1 MTTSHVLDH
10 SPDHAS
16 EPAGPGRLP
25 LAVLLGG
32 TFLVVLDFF
41 VVNVA
46 LPQLQTDLHAGES
59 GLEWVVAG
67 YGLSFGA
74 LLMAASRLG
83 QRWGR
88 RRTYAVGVLVFVVAS
103 ALCGA
108 APTIGVLVAAR
119 VAQGVGAAMLAPMV
133 LALIGDV
140 YQGPARLRAL
150 GTYSTVMGVAAAGGQ
165 LVGGLLI
172 QADPAGLAWRSVF
185 LVNVPLGLLVLLAV
199 PRVLPRIPADRSAR
213 VDVPGLLLVT
223 AATTAVVLPLLQGR
237 RLGWPLWTWV
247 SLAAG
252 ALLVAA
258 FVRWSAYVAQ
268 RGGAPLF
275 DPAAFASPAVRRGLT
290 GQLLLFCGMASYFL
304 VLALYL
310 QVGRGL
316 SPLAS
321 GAVFT
326 PMALAYMAGTR
337 RAGALVDRYG
347 ARAVAG
353 GAVLFTLGHLLL
365 LAAVEEE
372 GTGGSVLALV
382 PGLVVAGGGMGVC
395 LSALVGSV
403 MGAVPPVHAATV
415 SGTLSTVQQLGN
427 SLGVALVGLVFFG
440 AAAHGIDVAFARSL
454 TCLAA
459 VTAVL
464 AVLAAR
470 RAGNAEPVSGLGS
483 R

>member
-1 MTTSHVLDH
+1 MTTSHTLE
-10 SPDHAS
+10 HAPRPAA
-16 EPAGPGRLP
+16 ETAGPGPLP

-41 VVNVA
+41 IVNVA

-74 LLMAASRLG
+74 LLMAVSRLG
-83 QRWGR
+83 ERWGR
-88 RRTYAVGVLVFVVAS
+88 RRMYAAGVLVFVIAS

-119 VAQGVGAAMLAPMV
+119 VVQGVGAAMLAPMV

-185 LVNVPLGLLVLLAV
+185 LVNVPLGLLVLVAV
-199 PRVLPRIPADRSAR
+199 PRVLPRVPADRSAR
-213 VDVPGLLLVT
+213 VDVPGLVLAT
-223 AATTAVVLPLLQGR
+223 AATTAVILPLLEGR

-252 ALLVAA
+252 ALLAAA
-258 FVRWSAYVAQ
+258 FVRWSAGMVA
-268 RGGAPLF
+268 RGGTPLF
-275 DPAAFASPAVRRGLT
+275 DPAAFASSAVRRGLV
-290 GQLLLFCGMASYFL
+290 GQILLFCGMASFFL

-321 GAVFT
+321 GTVFT

-337 RAGALVDRYG
+337 RASALVARYG

-365 LAAVEEE
+365 LAAVEVE
-372 GTGGSVLALV
+372 GEGGSVLALV
-382 PGLVVAGGGMGVC
+382 PGLVVAGLGMGIC

-427 SLGVALVGLVFFG
+427 SIGVALIGLVFFG
-440 AAAHGIDVAFARSL
+440 AAAHGIDVAFVRSL
-454 TCLAA
+454 ACLAA
-459 VTAVL
+459 GTAVL
-464 AVLAAR
+464 AVLAGSR
-470 RAGNAEPVSGLGS
+470 GGNAEPVSGLGS